1 MALGLPQRH
10 DHGGLRAD
18 RFGLVGSEHRLTDTQ
33 WLVDPD
39 VAYLNHGGYGALPR
53 PVADAAEELRATV
66 EGNPSDLL
74 ARQWQDRIKEGGQGR
89 AAVVPAPGGGVGFV
103 SHPPTRT
110 AAMLA
115 ALA

>member
-33 WLVDPD
+33 WLIDPD

-74 ARQWQDRIKEGGQGR
+74 ARQWQGRLDEGR
-89 AAVVPAPGGGVGFV
+89 LAVAPVVPAPGGGVLFV
-103 SHPPTRT
+103 SHAPTRP
-110 AAMLA
+110 AARPA
-115 ALA
+115 